1 METDSDIA
9 PGYSRELLNAGVSWK
24 FGRERIFEVGFD
36 CHDIL
41 DSNNTWFTRIEENQV
56 VSGFSSIYGTSFLV
70 SFKCEF

>member
-1 METDSDIA
+1 MSQIKFLDCTLRDG
-9 PGYSRELLNAGVSWK
+9 GYINQWK
-24 FGRERIFEVGFD
+24 FGRERTFELGFD

-41 DSNNTWFTRIEENQV
+41 DSNNTWFTLIEENQV